1 MSRDK
6 WSQVFSPLFL
16 HTVSNQKLDDGKAW
30 GQDYH
35 TWTLTMALIG
45 CPLLFSGLECSS
57 ESFVVHLESPKEC
70 QSRSPILVTVV
81 TICKNSCCVS

>member
-1 MSRDK
+1 MVPS
-6 WSQVFSPLFL
+6 FSLLFL
-16 HTVSNQKLDDGKAW
+16 DTVSNRKLDDGKAW
-30 GQDYH
+30 GQNYH
-35 TWTLTMALIG
+35 IWTLTMALLNVYTQTG
-45 CPLLFSGLECSS
+45 CPLLFSGRSS